1 MTEPRFEDMPE
12 QNDIAE
18 SPEESPQQDE
28 GNALQQDLDEAKAKA
43 QEYLES
49 WQRAQA
55 DFANFKKRLEMD
67 KSEAIKYA
75 NAGLILKILPVLD
88 DFKRA
93 VEHVPAAM
101 AEDPWV
107 GGINGIARKL
117 ETALETAG
125 VSPIKAQGECFDPSV
140 HEAVGCM
147 NGKDGMVIQELQKG
161 YTLNDRILRPSRV
174 MVGNGEKE
182 GEEENSEE

>member
-1 MTEPRFEDMPE
+1 
-12 QNDIAE
+12 
-18 SPEESPQQDE
+18 
-28 GNALQQDLDEAKAKA
+28 
-43 QEYLES
+43 
-49 WQRAQA
+49 
-55 DFANFKKRLEMD
+55 MD

>member
-1 MTEPRFEDMPE
+1 MTDPRFEDMPE
-12 QNDIAE
+12 QSDITE
-18 SPEESPQQDE
+18 RPEEISPPAGEDTLE
-28 GNALQQDLDEAKAKA
+28 KDLNEAKAKA

-55 DFANFKKRLEMD
+55 DYANFKKRLEMD

-101 AEDPWV
+101 ADDPWV

-125 VSPIKAQGECFDPSV
+125 VTPIKAQGECFDPSV

-161 YTLNDRILRPSRV
+161 YMLNDRIIRPARV
-174 MVGNGEKE
+174 MVGNGEE
-182 GEEENSEE
+182 GEEKAEE